1 VDPRLRLAALV
12 VAVAAVA
19 SNLALTLGVVRPAL
33 RRDGEPLE
41 RFALR
46 PSAMRDELRAYA
58 ARSRERGRPSH
69 LPALVIG
76 LWWLALTAMLVWVA
90 GGR

>member
-1 VDPRLRLAALV
+1 MDPRVRLAALV
-12 VAVAAVA
+12 VAGIAVA
-19 SNLALTLGVVRPAL
+19 VNVALTVGVVRPEL
-33 RRDGEPLE
+33 RRQGAPLE

-58 ARSRERGRPSH
+58 ERGRERGRPTR
-69 LPALVIG
+69 LPALILG
-76 LWWLALTAMLVWVA
+76 LWWLALAALLVWVA